1 MIQLDPLGS
10 WALVLFGLGAI
21 AFLIHRF
28 TSEED

>member
-1 MIQLDPLGS
+1 MLNLDPLGS

-28 TSEED
+28 APEED